1 MFWII
6 VNKIFNVFRKSF
18 IFRVFTSIILER
30 GDGILHFFS
39 FLHAQ
44 SRAVVSV
51 FVYFLPVF
59 RGRSRIRKPVE
70 NCKFFTSFPKR
81 HVQFFTSFDVSSFL
95 QVFINRN
102 LQPSTIQARTC
113 QTCRCCCGIPTT
125 SPKEPSRK
133 PVENLQKTCRNL

>member
-1 MFWII
+1 MEYIHRI
-6 VNKIFNVFRKSF
+6 HLVSVENCLAVF
-18 IFRVFTSIILER
+18 
-30 GDGILHFFS
+30 FFS
-39 FLHAQ
+39 FLHAK
-44 SRAVVSV
+44 SRAVFFQFS
-51 FVYFLPVF
+51 FSFLQVF

-70 NCKFFTSFPKR
+70 NCEFFTSFPKR

-133 PVENLQKTCRNL
+133 PVENLQKTCRKL